1 MSIYGFTK
9 RSNELMA
16 TTYSNL
22 FNINSI
28 GLRFFTVYGP
38 FGRPDMA
45 YFKFTRK
52 ILNKDIIDVY
62 NHGNHIRSFT
72 YIDDIVDAIDK
83 LFSYYI
89 LNKNLK
95 YCKIF
100 NVCSE
105 EQIQLMDFISIL
117 EKNLNQKAQ
126 INFLSKQLG
135 DVNDNNGDS
144 HLIQSKVGWK
154 PKINFEKG
162 IKEFIT
168 WCKSYYKVI

>member
-1 MSIYGFTK
+1 
-9 RSNELMA
+9 
-16 TTYSNL
+16 
-22 FNINSI
+22 
-28 GLRFFTVYGP
+28 
-38 FGRPDMA
+38 
-45 YFKFTRK
+45 
-52 ILNKDIIDVY
+52 
-62 NHGNHIRSFT
+62 
-72 YIDDIVDAIDK
+72 
-83 LFSYYI
+83 YI

-168 WCKSYYKVI
+168 WYKSYYKVI